1 MPLTRKTDYWAG
13 LTVYPYSKLNPRRVV
28 DILRAGASNA
38 SPSTPPPTGASPTPA
53 RCRRP
58 PRSWPSRAS
67 PKPQIRKIMHDNP
80 LAFYSQTPKF
90 KPQLDLPYID
100 PATYQR

>member
-1 MPLTRKTDYWAG
+1 MPQPPFAPGFTGRSGK
-13 LTVYPYSKLNPRRVV
+13 PRRVCRSRSRPE
-28 DILRAGASNA
+28 IRPASRSLRTPHLRRDFARFRGVEAHAVEIASLLNA
-38 SPSTPPPTGASPTPA
+38 NGPGF
-53 RCRRP
+53 
-58 PRSWPSRAS
+58 
-67 PKPQIRKIMHDNP
+67 MHDNP